1 MTPSD
6 LKELTIAHVKQAYLD
21 GVNAGIAGE
30 RQACAMLCADV
41 ALRYKISTS
50 ARECE
55 RLILERGV
63 ELHRRTNGKIS

>member
-1 MTPSD
+1 MTPTD

-30 RQACAMLCADV
+30 RQACAMVCADV
-41 ALRYKISTS
+41 ALRHKISAS

-63 ELHRRTNGKIS
+63 ELHRRKVQP